1 MLKKLSIKGFN
12 WIDVDHPTKE
22 DIDRLKKEFT
32 IRNNVLER
40 LVPTIKRSEIEE
52 YKNYLF
58 IILHFPLYDSARRQS
73 QSAELDIIITKDA
86 LITSHNGNLSQH
98 NDFFRNCNE
107 YLREKSAYLGK
118 GHIHLLYHLLDSLI
132 DAQLPML
139 DHIADNIYIIE
150 ENVFKGKEKEMLRE
164 IAIVKRD
171 IINFRR
177 IIKPQHAIL
186 ESLTRKA
193 YRFSGA
199 KNIVK
204 LERHAQEVIGSNIKI
219 WNTIENHKEMV
230 ESIEDTNESLLSYQ
244 LNETMKILTV
254 VSVILAPMAL
264 IVNIWGMNV
273 GGMPLTDDPFGFSII
288 LLVMFLAGALLLVYF
303 KNKKWM

>member
-12 WIDVDHPTKE
+12 WIDVDHPTEE

-32 IRNNVLER
+32 IRDNVLER
-40 LVPTIKRSEIEE
+40 LAPAIKRSEIEE

-73 QSAELDIIITKDA
+73 QSAELDIIITKDT
-86 LITSHNGNLSQH
+86 LITSHNGNLSRH
-98 NDFFRNCNE
+98 NDFFRACDG
-107 YLREKSAYLGK
+107 YLKEKSAYLGK

-139 DHIADNIYIIE
+139 DHIADNIYTIE

-186 ESLTRKA
+186 ESLMRKA

-199 KNIVK
+199 KNIIK

-219 WNTIENHKEMV
+219 WNTIENHKEMI
-230 ESIEDTNESLLSYQ
+230 ESIEETNEGLLSYQ
-244 LNETMKILTV
+244 LNETMKVLTV

-264 IVNIWGMNV
+264 IVNMWGMNV
-273 GGMPLTDDPFGFSII
+273 GGMPLTNDPFGFSII
-288 LLVMFLAGALLLVYF
+288 LLIMFLTGALLLFYF
-303 KNKKWM
+303 KDKKWM